1 MYRYVL
7 AFTLAIMCLH
17 AKGQVVPDVRKVVW
31 GMTKEEVRNTE
42 KLEEIH
48 INLPGLTK
56 DLINK
61 ANEPVSLLVY
71 QTTVVGL
78 DVILAY
84 AFVAD
89 RLHLMA
95 YLFYEVYSS
104 YRQYA
109 TDFDMVNGS
118 LYEKYGFRRSDVDT
132 DPQGSDLY
140 RKAGMN
146 ALEMQ
151 LLKGGYH
158 RTVEWRTPRTVILH
172 DISSDGNRIS
182 HMILYES
189 VESYDEREKSAQD
202 DL

>member
-7 AFTLAIMCLH
+7 AFTMVIMCLH
-17 AKGQVVPDVRKVVW
+17 ANGQVTPDVRKVVW

-42 KLEEIH
+42 NLEEIR
-48 INLPGLTK
+48 IDLPGLTE
-56 DLINK
+56 DLTNN

-78 DVILAY
+78 DVALAY
-84 AFVAD
+84 VFVAD
-89 RLHLMA
+89 KLRLMA
-95 YLFYEVYSS
+95 YSFYEVYSS

-109 TDFDMVNGS
+109 SDFDMVNES
-118 LYEKYGFRRSDVDT
+118 LYEKYGSWKSDVDSDT
-132 DPQGSDLY
+132 QGSDLY

-151 LLKGGYH
+151 LREGGYH

-172 DISSDGNRIS
+172 GISSDGNKIS
-182 HMILYES
+182 HTILYES
-189 VESYDEREKSAQD
+189 SESYDARKKSALD

>member
-7 AFTLAIMCLH
+7 AFTMVIMCLH
-17 AKGQVVPDVRKVVW
+17 ANGQVTPDVRKVVW

-42 KLEEIH
+42 NLEEIR
-48 INLPGLTK
+48 IDLPGLTE
-56 DLINK
+56 DLTNK
-61 ANEPVSLLVY
+61 VNEPVSLLAY

-78 DVILAY
+78 DVVLAY
-84 AFVAD
+84 VFVAD
-89 RLHLMA
+89 KLRLMA
-95 YLFYEVYSS
+95 YSFYEVYLS

-109 TDFDMVNGS
+109 SDFDMVNES
-118 LYEKYGFRRSDVDT
+118 LYEKYGFWKSDVDS
-132 DPQGSDLY
+132 DPQGNDLY

-146 ALEMQ
+146 AMEMQ

-172 DISSDGNRIS
+172 GISSDGNEIS
-182 HMILYES
+182 HTILYES
-189 VESYDEREKSAQD
+189 SESYDARQKSALD

>member
-1 MYRYVL
+1 MYRYLL
-7 AFTLAIMCLH
+7 AFTMVMVCLH
-17 AKGQVVPDVRKVVW
+17 AKGQVTPDVRKVVW
-31 GMTKEEVRNTE
+31 GMTEEEVRNTE
-42 KLEEIH
+42 NLEEIRL
-48 INLPGLTK
+48 NLPGLTK

-71 QTTVVGL
+71 QTTVLGL

-89 RLHLMA
+89 KLNLMA
-95 YLFYEVYSS
+95 YSFYEFYSS

-109 TDFDMVNGS
+109 SDFDMVNKS
-118 LYEKYGFRRSDVDT
+118 LYEKYGSWKSDVDS

-146 ALEMQ
+146 AMEMQ

-158 RTVEWRTPRTVILH
+158 RTVEWRTPRTVIIH
-172 DISSDGNRIS
+172 GISSDGNEIS

-189 VESYDEREKSAQD
+189 SESYDARKKSAQD